1 MQMPLRSAAVFIV
14 VMLLGIGA
22 SAQQPAHAPTVV
34 AATRGDAY
42 SNPNT
47 KIEARDK
54 AADVVLMI
62 RVGGLSHDEFRKIAR
77 DDIYIL
83 AGEEKLPPNVLA
95 FGVVKGKDEMLL
107 VVVGPRGMRG
117 MSLVMGN
124 YRPVRFTADETI
136 ASELR

>member
-1 MQMPLRSAAVFIV
+1 MQMLPHGAAVLIL
-14 VMLLGIGA
+14 VMLLGVGA
-22 SAQQPAHAPTVV
+22 SAQQPAHAPTVI

-54 AADVVLMI
+54 AADVVIMI
-62 RVGGLSHDEFRKIAR
+62 RVGGLTHDEFRKIAR

-95 FGVVKGKDEMLL
+95 FGVVKGQDEMLL
-107 VVVGPRGMRG
+107 VVVGPRAMRG
-117 MSLVMGN
+117 MSLVMGKF
-124 YRPVRFTADETI
+124 RPVPFTADETI
-136 ASELR
+136 ASELK